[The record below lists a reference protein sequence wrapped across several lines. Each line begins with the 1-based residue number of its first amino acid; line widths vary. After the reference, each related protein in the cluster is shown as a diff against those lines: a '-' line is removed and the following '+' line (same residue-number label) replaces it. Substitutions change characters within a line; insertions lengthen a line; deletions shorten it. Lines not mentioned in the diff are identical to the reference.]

1 MKLEWKQI
9 LIAFILGALLAGGL
23 GVLALKVNAHR
34 RWGGEQGY
42 ARMVERFN
50 KKLDL
55 TAEQSAKV
63 AAILE
68 EKRKKIKAVRGE
80 FGPRFEEIRNSA
92 RAEIRAVLDDRQR
105 EKFDKLQSKGD
116 SRWKKR
122 RPDGE

>member
-9 LIAFILGALLAGGL
+9 LIAFILGVLLAGGL
-23 GVLALKVNAHR
+23 GALALKYNAHR
-34 RWGGEQGY
+34 RWGGEPGY

-68 EKRKKIKAVRGE
+68 EKRKKIKALRGE

-92 RAEIRAVLDDRQR
+92 RAEIRGVLDDRQR
-105 EKFDKLQSKGD
+105 EKFDKLQAKD